1 MVSQGGSHALG
12 GGGAEGQLAE
22 SGGGALAADSG
33 DICASCCSATLE
45 TVKVNYSINGGAL
58 QAVAAYYT
66 SIIPHAATRGATAAA
81 AAAAVKT
88 RRWFNNLRRCST
100 RLRLADD

>member
-1 MVSQGGSHALG
+1 MLWG

-22 SGGGALAADSG
+22 SGGGGGALAADSG

-81 AAAAVKT
+81 AAAVKT
-88 RRWFNNLRRCST
+88 HRWFNNLRRCST